1 MLSGSNCPDDA
12 SVPPNAGSRPPLLQ
26 VVRPTPASR
35 RARLNGVLNA
45 EDLDVAGLGLEYGW
59 VRLVRV
65 PPAWAQIGD
74 RLAGELETVLGG
86 AVIRAEPIGS
96 TSVPDML
103 AKPIID
109 VAIGT
114 ASHANLA
121 DIIERLSEHQW
132 IYRGDAGD
140 QGGHVFVLESRVRY
154 RVAHAHVVD
163 HDGEQWR
170 RYLALRETLRASAEA
185 RHRYSIEKQR
195 LVAELGQD
203 NSAGAYTSGKSP
215 VVNELLR

>member
-1 MLSGSNCPDDA
+1 
-12 SVPPNAGSRPPLLQ
+12 
-26 VVRPTPASR
+26 
-35 RARLNGVLNA
+35 VLNS
-45 EDLDVAGLGLEYGW
+45 EDLNAAGLGLEYGW

-65 PPAWAQIGD
+65 PPAWVELGD
-74 RLAGELETVLGG
+74 RLAVELERTLLG
-86 AVIRAEPIGS
+86 AVIGVEPIGS
-96 TSVPDML
+96 TSVSDML

-114 ASHANLA
+114 PPHADLA
-121 DIIERLSEHQW
+121 DIIERLSERQW
-132 IYRGDAGD
+132 VYRGDAGD
-140 QGGHVFVLESRVRY
+140 QGGHVFVLESQALY

-170 RYLALRETLRASAEA
+170 RYLALRETLRASTEA
-185 RHRYSIEKQR
+185 RHRYSMEKQR

-203 NSAGAYTSGKSP
+203 NSAGAYTSGKSS